1 MWISTEEVIGETL
14 VREDVELEVEDV
26 VVLEVVIVIIGLT
39 VVQ

>member
-26 VVLEVVIVIIGLT
+26 VVLEEVIVIIGLT